1 MRVIDIQARP
11 RHFIFLLKI
20 NHEPHF
26 QIWKSSIFGDFR
38 FVV

>member
-11 RHFIFLLKI
+11 RHFIFPLKI
-20 NHEPHF
+20 NHDPHF
-26 QIWKSSIFGDFR
+26 QIWKSWIFGDFR